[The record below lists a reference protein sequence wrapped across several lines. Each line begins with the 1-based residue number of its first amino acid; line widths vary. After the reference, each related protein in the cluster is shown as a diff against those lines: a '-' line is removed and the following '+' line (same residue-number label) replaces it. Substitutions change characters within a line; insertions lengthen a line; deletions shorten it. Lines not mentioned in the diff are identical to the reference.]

1 VAACPQAS
9 EWVTSVRLTHP
20 LYRGQRVALLTQHGK
35 ETVLAPVLELALDC
49 RLDLVTGYDTDL
61 LGTFSRDIPRAGTQL
76 EAARQ
81 KARIGMQL
89 SGLALGLASEGAFG
103 PDPFA
108 GMFPWNVEVLIFIDD
123 HRAIE
128 VVGVAQ
134 GNAKSAHL
142 QTASWAEAEAFAQQ
156 TGFPE
161 HHLVLRPDSEADPR
175 IRKGIACWATL
186 AAAFAWAREQSASGQ
201 VFIEIDGRAHA
212 NPTRMENIR
221 RAAEDLANKLCSLC
235 PACSSPGF
243 WSVQCEPGLRC
254 ADCDAPTRETRAE
267 VHGCLKCAYR
277 ETRART
283 DRQYAD
289 PRHCDY
295 CNP

>member
-1 VAACPQAS
+1 MTGGAYS
-9 EWVTSVRLTHP
+9 
-20 LYRGQRVALLTQHGK
+20 GQRVALLTQHGK

-49 RLDLVTGYDTDL
+49 QVALVTGYDTDL
-61 LGTFSRDIPRAGTQL
+61 LGTFTRDIPRAGTQL

-81 KARIGMQL
+81 KARIGMQI
-89 SGLALGLASEGAFG
+89 SGLPLGLASEGSFG

-108 GMFPWNVEVLIFIDD
+108 GLFPWNMELLIFIDD
-123 HRAIE
+123 IRAIE

-142 QTASWAEAEAFAQQ
+142 LTASWAEAESFAHQ

-161 HHLVLRPDSEADPR
+161 HHLVLRPEGEDDLR
-175 IRKGIACWATL
+175 IRKGIASWAEL
-186 AAAFAWAREQSASGQ
+186 EAAFAWALEQSASGRA
-201 VFIEIDGRAHA
+201 FLEIDGRAHA

-221 RAAEDLANKLCSLC
+221 RAAEDLAKKLCALC
-235 PACSSPGF
+235 PACSTPGF
-243 WSVQCEPGLRC
+243 WIVERVPGLRC
-254 ADCDAPTRETRAE
+254 ADCDAPTRETRGEAY
-267 VHGCLKCAYR
+267 GCLKCAHR
-277 ETRART
+277 ETRERT

-289 PRHCDY
+289 PRDCGY